1 MKRLTNLTE
10 GMPLASGSLF
20 VISGPAG
27 AGKSMIVKRLLEKH
41 PDVGISV
48 SCTTRKRRAGEVAGV
63 DYHFVSDGEFDRL
76 IAEGGFFEWA
86 SVHQDRYG
94 TLKSVVMDELSKG
107 RDLILE
113 IDVQGCAQAKKQY
126 PALVKGIFV
135 SPPSREN
142 IEKRLRNR
150 HTETEEAIR
159 VRLGNAA
166 GEIRQAYGYDY
177 LIIHQDWNVV
187 ENALE
192 IAADEVY
199 AIIRASRLEVR
210 RNTAFLDE
218 LTDSLT
224 MGGNGHDD

>member
-1 MKRLTNLTE
+1 ML
-10 GMPLASGSLF
+10 SGSLF

-27 AGKSMIVKRLLEKH
+27 AGKSMIVKKLLEIH

-48 SCTTRKRRAGEVAGV
+48 SCTTRKPRGMEVDGV
-63 DYHFVSDGEFDRL
+63 DYHFVSDEKFDEM
-76 IAEGGFFEWA
+76 IAQGAFFEWA
-86 SVHQDRYG
+86 NVHQDRYG
-94 TLKSVVMDELSKG
+94 TLKSVVMEELSKG

-113 IDVQGCAQAKKQY
+113 IDVQGCAQAMKQY
-126 PALVKGIFV
+126 PEIVKSIFV

-177 LIIHQDWNVV
+177 LIIHQDWSVV

-192 IAADEVY
+192 TAAEEVY
-199 AIIRASRLEVR
+199 AIIRASRLEVK
-210 RNTAFLDE
+210 RNIAFLDE
-218 LTDSLT
+218 LTESLT
-224 MGGNGHDD
+224 KGGN